1 MTLAP
6 VIGGSERQG
15 FGKYSLCSE
24 KKEQIE
30 KAFKKRSVTRTSA
43 KHMINKVAPQQLT
56 VRKNVNHGENGVKKK
71 KKII

>member
-30 KAFKKRSVTRTSA
+30 RPSRRDPSPNERKIHDNKSALPLTIRSEEYES
-43 KHMINKVAPQQLT
+43 
-56 VRKNVNHGENGVKKK
+56 
-71 KKII
+71 